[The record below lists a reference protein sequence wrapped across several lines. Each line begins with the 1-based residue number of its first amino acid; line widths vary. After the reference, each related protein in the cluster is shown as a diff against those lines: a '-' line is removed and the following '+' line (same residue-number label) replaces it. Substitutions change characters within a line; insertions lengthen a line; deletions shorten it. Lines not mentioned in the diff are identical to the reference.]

1 MLFIYVTISRIL
13 NIVDTLK
20 RSVKWMTD
28 WVIEWISLSRTIITE
43 KQMYTRQR
51 KCHSS
56 EFREAVTGLQRCGQL
71 EKYQKGPWCTEYR
84 EQPLLWAGMRASV
97 SSCMWE
103 TNLQTTTVCKHYFIT
118 FLGVKILIEWYWEII
133 ATHNLK
139 NFLWGHVYQH
149 RIPLK
154 FIYFCDWFL

>member
-1 MLFIYVTISRIL
+1 MQWEYWMHSLFSKCPFSFSPWDSPGTIRTQR
-13 NIVDTLK
+13 V
-20 RSVKWMTD
+20 SVGLVELWGPNGHRG
-28 WVIEWISLSRTIITE
+28 SG
-43 KQMYTRQR
+43 
-51 KCHSS
+51 
-56 EFREAVTGLQRCGQL
+56 VTGLQRCGQL